1 MRPSA
6 TLTTT
11 SFFSTFSKLTYQI
24 CNDLKSLVYATNS
37 VLQDF
42 LDDGVVYLELRTIPR
57 ASPGITRDEYINT
70 VLTTIEHF
78 RTKTTQMSVS
88 LILAVDRG
96 SMNAAEADEIVDLAI
111 ANKPRGVVGVD
122 ICGNPTKGDVSAY
135 RGAFSRAKSN
145 GLGIT
150 LHFAETVA
158 SASHAELATLLSF
171 MPDRLGHV
179 IHVPD
184 EFKKEISQRKLGL
197 ELCISCNVHA
207 KMISGGYLDHHF
219 GYWRHEDCPIA
230 LCVGCSLPGGIG
242 IKVDFF
248 F

>member
-1 MRPSA
+1 M
-6 TLTTT
+6 T
-11 SFFSTFSKLTYQI
+11 
-24 CNDLKSLVYATNS
+24 
-37 VLQDF
+37 
-42 LDDGVVYLELRTIPR
+42 
-57 ASPGITRDEYINT
+57 
-70 VLTTIEHF
+70 
-78 RTKTTQMSVS
+78 VS
-88 LILAVDRG
+88 LILAIDRG

-122 ICGNPTKGDVSAY
+122 ICGNPTKGDVSVY
-135 RGAFSRAKSN
+135 RDAFSRAKSN

-158 SASHAELATLLSF
+158 SASHVELATLLSF

-184 EFKKEISQRKLGL
+184 EFKKEISRRKLGL

-230 LCVGCSLPGGIG
+230 LCVSCSFREGIG
-242 IKVDFF
+242 VKVGFVFLTYFLQTDDVGFF
-248 F
+248 CSPVSNEYLLAAQHFGLNREVLLRICYKATEAIFGSEAEKERIARMLDLFRVDMSRS